1 MPKIQSF
8 SAPWLQEPNPGH
20 KLFEQSEEN
29 SRLPASIA
37 FSRNASQ
44 GPKRTIAQRGNE
56 VFVARGREIRWG
68 DIAYLKD
75 AWEAH
80 QSRTGPAS
88 HLNGDSS
95 DSSFEVYDEETSR
108 LPQGPGYRIIK
119 TPVAS
124 EIRQLVISPNKDQL
138 AVLTSHTVHV
148 CMLPDTSHLTSGE
161 TAPFKPKFW
170 TLGPTTHVTSK
181 SAVVSA
187 LWHPLGVNGSCLVT
201 VTEDA
206 VVREWELSTIDRWSF
221 DTPTLEVDLKRLADG
236 TSVDQDF
243 SASTST
249 NKAFSPDDF
258 DMKVASASFASRNS
272 NGWAPMT
279 LWVAMAEG
287 DVYALCPLLP
297 RRWSPPPTLIPSLSV
312 SVAQKIETLEADPEA
327 TREEKLLAKQQLEWM
342 ADLDNQEPKLLDGP
356 YGEVTEVYSR
366 PSRPGSIP
374 RLQGPF
380 ELAVAPEDEQ
390 DDEVELKD
398 IFVIGAKRNTA
409 DLMMGED
416 FELYADDD
424 DKDSLSMSV
433 ICLLSTS
440 GQVKICLDIDGV
452 EAQWLPPRNASTRG
466 FPDHEIPSLLV
477 FHTFD
482 TLKPAEITSDSWP
495 VFSEDVT
502 TRYAFYVTHAAGI
515 TYVSLAPWISLLE
528 SELQSDSEA
537 GVDFRFDL
545 MVKGQRAEVD
555 RIYTPQHAQ
564 NALAAAT
571 AFKSSDLSHF
581 VLSATHNDPVIIF
594 FDTPESELMS
604 DRQETP
610 VPTEHG
616 DTPEPLTVW
625 EPRPLFHPSEVLS
638 RPSTLPSWVDA
649 LRTSRKRPLMQQ
661 EVRLSVATLEIFTE
675 GHRLV
680 SSEVFELN
688 NAVAELFRK
697 CEALTFELKEQ
708 INKVYEVNQR
718 IETISGEGESRSTK
732 EQNISEEML
741 VRNRIDV
748 MKVRQENLARRVDN
762 LRKRLGQVSTREL
775 SDKEKAWAEEVRTLA
790 SSILGDEEEEEDTTT
805 ASIST
810 AGQSLKRFE
819 EVQTLRDA
827 LFEQAQQLQSTDSV
841 DGTSSPM
848 PVMKIPSEIR
858 KQKAVQVMSLLDRET
873 ALVEAVKSRLEKL
886 SID

>member
-1 MPKIQSF
+1 
-8 SAPWLQEPNPGH
+8 
-20 KLFEQSEEN
+20 
-29 SRLPASIA
+29 
-37 FSRNASQ
+37 
-44 GPKRTIAQRGNE
+44 
-56 VFVARGREIRWG
+56 
-68 DIAYLKD
+68 
-75 AWEAH
+75 
-80 QSRTGPAS
+80 
-88 HLNGDSS
+88 
-95 DSSFEVYDEETSR
+95 
-108 LPQGPGYRIIK
+108 
-119 TPVAS
+119 
-124 EIRQLVISPNKDQL
+124 
-138 AVLTSHTVHV
+138 
-148 CMLPDTSHLTSGE
+148 MLPDTSHLTSGE
-161 TAPFKPKFW
+161 TVPFKPKFW

-187 LWHPLGVNGSCLVT
+187 VWHPLGVNGNCLVT

-206 VVREWELSTIDRWSF
+206 VVRVWELSTIDRWSF

-243 SASTST
+243 GASTST

-258 DMKVASASFASRNS
+258 DMKVASACFASRNS

-312 SVAQKIETLEADPEA
+312 SVVQKIETLETDPDA
-327 TREEKLLAKQQLEWM
+327 TKEEKLLAKQQLEWM
-342 ADLDNQEPKLLDGP
+342 ADLDNQEPKNYEGP
-356 YGEVTEVYSR
+356 YGEETQVYSR

-380 ELAVAPEDEQ
+380 EFDVGPEDEQ

-398 IFVIGAKRNTA
+398 IMVIGAKRNYA

-416 FELYADDD
+416 VELYADDD
-424 DKDSLSMSV
+424 DIDSLSLSV

-440 GQVKICLDIDGV
+440 GQVKICLDIGGV

-466 FPDHEIPSLLV
+466 FGFSDHEAPSLLV
-477 FHTFD
+477 YHTFD
-482 TLKPAEITSDSWP
+482 TLKPAEITPDSWP
-495 VFSEDVT
+495 VFSEDAT

-515 TYVSLAPWISLLE
+515 TYVSLAPWISVLE
-528 SELQSDSEA
+528 GELQSDSEA

-545 MVKGQRAEVD
+545 LAKGPRAEVD

-564 NALAAAT
+564 NVLAAAT
-571 AFKSSDLSHF
+571 AFRSSDLGHF
-581 VLSATHNDPVIIF
+581 VLSATHNDPVIMF
-594 FDTPESELMS
+594 FDTPKSELMS

-610 VPTEHG
+610 ALTGPG

-625 EPRPLFHPSEVLS
+625 EPRPLFHPAEVLS
-638 RPSTLPSWVDA
+638 RPSTLAPWLDS

-661 EVRLSVATLEIFTE
+661 EVRLSVATLEILTE

-697 CEALTFELKEQ
+697 CEALTYELKEQ
-708 INKVYEVNQR
+708 ITKVYEVNQR
-718 IETISGEGESRSTK
+718 IETISGEGESRSDK
-732 EQNISEEML
+732 EVNISEEML

-775 SDKEKAWAEEVRTLA
+775 SDKEKAWTEEVRTLA

-805 ASIST
+805 ASINT
-810 AGQSLKRFE
+810 AGHSLKRFE

-827 LFEQAQQLQSTDSV
+827 LFEQAQQLQSTDSI
-841 DGTSSPM
+841 DGTPSPM
-848 PVMKIPSEIR
+848 PVMKIPSDIR
-858 KQKAVQVMSLLDRET
+858 KQKVAQVMSLLDRET